1 MKRFRTLFVVLVSIV
16 VIASACGDD
25 DDDSGSAATGSSTG
39 GSTAESAA
47 TSASAGTGATGTTG
61 TTGATTATTTTPADY
76 DPTAILR
83 YGSMQANSLDP
94 AVQKTPCEV
103 TQMRLL
109 YDTLF
114 VYDAD
119 GKLQPML
126 ATGYTLDSPTQL
138 TVKLRTGVTFQ
149 DGTPFDADAV
159 KYVVERALNDAESN
173 IKSTLF
179 MLDHVTVV
187 DPGTVQFTMKT
198 PAVGPLLFALSD
210 RAGMMYS
217 PTAMKAAG
225 SSANFTLKPVGSGM
239 YRLEGTFRPIESMSV
254 RSWDG
259 YWDTTTPHL
268 GGIDMT
274 EIKVDA
280 LVNAIKSGDLDMVPI
295 DSSSQLPGLKGDDSI
310 VVQTNASNQLRTFV
324 LNASEPPFDNA
335 KVREA
340 VAYAIDR
347 ESIAE
352 VMTDGLSKAVY
363 QWYPQGSEPYDA
375 ALDAQYPYD
384 TAKAKEALAAAGKPD
399 GFDFTAIIGDTSTS
413 YIQQGE
419 LIQAQLKD
427 VGINMDLK
435 KIPTAE
441 MVPTLYPSDITKPS
455 GGVSAPWGAN
465 LTADP
470 DNFFRSR
477 FLSDGNT
484 NVGHDEVPGI
494 RQVLDQA
501 AGAVDPA
508 TRSQLYAQASKLS
521 LDGAPEGIPLF
532 YVPAIRAYK
541 DYVGGSV
548 KAETRCPA
556 TLRGIYI
563 TKGKVPVPT

>member
-1 MKRFRTLFVVLVSIV
+1 MKRFRTLFVVLVCV
-16 VIASACGDD
+16 AVIASACGDD
-25 DDDSGSAATGSSTG
+25 DDDSGGAAT
-39 GSTAESAA
+39 E
-47 TSASAGTGATGTTG
+47 
-61 TTGATTATTTTPADY
+61 TTGATTAGTSGEATTTAAGGTTTSGGTDATTATTAVADFDPA
-76 DPTAILR
+76 AILR

-114 VYDAD
+114 RYDTD

-149 DGTPFDADAV
+149 DGTPFDAEAV
-159 KYVVERALNDAESN
+159 KFVIDRALTNAESN

-179 MLDHVTVV
+179 MLDPGAVTVV
-187 DPGTVQFTMKT
+187 DPTTVRFTMKKA
-198 PAVGPLLFALSD
+198 AVGPLLFALSD

-217 PTAMKAAG
+217 PTAMQAAG
-225 SSANFTLKPVGSGM
+225 SSAAFTLKPVGSGM
-239 YRLEGTFRPIESMSV
+239 YELEGEFRPIESMSV

-259 YWDTTTPHL
+259 YWDTTTPRL

-274 EIKVDA
+274 EVKVDS
-280 LVNAIKSGDLDMVPI
+280 LVNAIKSGEVDMVPI
-295 DSSSQLPGLKGDDSI
+295 DSSSQLPGLEGEDDI
-310 VVQTNASNQLRTFV
+310 VVQTNPSIQLRTVV
-324 LNASEPPFDNA
+324 LNGAEAPFDNP

-340 VAYAIDR
+340 IAYAIDR
-347 ESIAE
+347 ETIAE
-352 VMTDGLSKAVY
+352 VMTDGLSEAIY
-363 QWYPQGSEPYDA
+363 QWYPEGTEPHDP
-375 ALDAQYPYD
+375 ALDTLYPYD
-384 TAKAKEALAAAGKPD
+384 PTKAKEALAAAGMPD

-419 LIQAQLKD
+419 LIQAQLKE
-427 VGINMDLK
+427 VGINMELK

-441 MVPTLYPSDITKPS
+441 MVPTLYPADITKPS
-455 GGVSAPWGAN
+455 GGAAAPWGAN

-470 DNFFRSR
+470 DNFFRAR

-484 NVGHDEVPGI
+484 NVGHDEVAGL
-494 RQVLDQA
+494 RDALDQA
-501 AGAVDPA
+501 AAAIDPA
-508 TRSQLYAQASKLS
+508 ARSKLYAQASKLT
-521 LDGAPEGIPLF
+521 LEGAPEGIPLF

-541 DYVGGSV
+541 NYVGGSV

-556 TLRGIYI
+556 TLRGMYI
-563 TKGKVPVPT
+563 TKDKVPVEQ